1 MTVERIDCANDPR
14 AAAYR
19 DLRDADLLRERG
31 LFAAEGRVIV
41 RRVIEDGRYAVHSLL
56 VNDAALRDLERAI
69 ARLDA
74 AVPIFVCPTEAFLA
88 LTGFDLHRGCVALVH
103 RPLATSV
110 DALIAEARTLV
121 VLEAIANADNV
132 GGVFRNAAA
141 FGADG
146 VLLSPA
152 CCDPL
157 YRKAIRTS
165 MGAALHVPFARAGD
179 EDWRA
184 VLMRLRAAG
193 FTIVALT
200 PREPAET
207 LEDFAARWDREGP
220 PKGGRHVLP
229 EGGRRLSEGGHH
241 VLPYV
246 ASGFSRTNRI
256 ALVIGSEGAGLT
268 PAVEAAADHRVRIPI
283 SDRVDSLNLA
293 VAAGIAL
300 HALRKNREQR
310 TENREPRTENREP

>member
-1 MTVERIDCANDPR
+1 MTVERIDCAHDPR

-19 DLRDADLLRERG
+19 DLRDADLLRGRG

-56 VNDAALRDLERAI
+56 VNDAALRDLEPAI

-74 AVPIFVCPTEAFLA
+74 AVPICVCPTEAFLA

-103 RPLATSV
+103 RPVATSV

-141 FGADG
+141 LGADG
-146 VLLSPA
+146 VLLSPT

-165 MGAALHVPFARAGD
+165 MGAALQVPFARAGD
-179 EDWRA
+179 EDWPA
-184 VLMRLRAAG
+184 VLMRVRAAA

-200 PREPAET
+200 PREPSET
-207 LEDFAARWDREGP
+207 LEEFAARCDREGP
-220 PKGGRHVLP
+220 PEGRP
-229 EGGRRLSEGGHH
+229 SRL
-241 VLPYV
+241 
-246 ASGFSRTNRI
+246 
-256 ALVIGSEGAGLT
+256 ALIVGSEAAGLT

-283 SDRVDSLNLA
+283 TDRVDSLNLA

-300 HALRKNREQR
+300 HALRKNRE
-310 TENREPRTENREP
+310 P